1 MPAIGISQVNEKMK
15 DTQKQ
20 KLFRSENGGIRE
32 ALNTFEGI
40 AFQEDPLDFFIV
52 LARYKFAVRQLKKTD
67 VVLDAGCGPGYG
79 AVFLSEF
86 AGRVVG
92 GDVDAELVRR
102 NREVYSKVPNL
113 SFEEINLLDRELSC
127 DPFDAVVSM
136 DVIEHFSEEQ
146 ADGVVANYAR
156 LTKDDGF
163 ALIGTPNIASRQ
175 YASQRR
181 LDSHPKEY
189 DPEEFVALL
198 ERYYSRVFL
207 FSMTDEAVS
216 TGFPKMAWYLMALC
230 VK

>member
-1 MPAIGISQVNEKMK
+1 MK
-15 DTQKQ
+15 DTQQQ
-20 KLFRSENGGIRE
+20 KLFRTQTGGIRE
-32 ALNTFEGI
+32 ALSTFEGI

-52 LARYKFAVRQLKKTD
+52 LARYKFAIRQLKKTD

-79 AVFLSEF
+79 AVFLSKF

-92 GDVDAELVRR
+92 GDVDAELVQR
-102 NREVYSKVPNL
+102 NQKAFSNVPNL
-113 SFEEINLLDRELSC
+113 SFKELDLQDSELDC
-127 DPFDAVVSM
+127 EPFDVVVSM
-136 DVIEHFSEEQ
+136 DVIEHFEEDQ

-156 LTKDDGF
+156 LTKDKGF

-175 YASQRR
+175 FASQRR

-189 DPEEFVALL
+189 SPEEFTALL
-198 ERYYSRVFL
+198 ERHYSRVFL